1 MLAGSKGIEGGDY
14 RKADKQRK
22 PGTKS
27 KLSDT
32 GFAIGL
38 PMSPNLSSMQSFAS
52 SHGNAM
58 DKNEWWEKAGKK
70 RDFREGNKRRTKGD
84 YRETNKERNP
94 GSESNLSYPRFTVI
108 LPRFPYLSSTHSL
121 AT

>member
-1 MLAGSKGIEGGDY
+1 MLAGSKGIEEGDY

-32 GFAIGL
+32 GFAIVL
-38 PMSPNLSSMQSFAS
+38 PMSPNLSSMQPFAS

-70 RDFREGNKRRTKGD
+70 RDFREGNKRR
-84 YRETNKERNP
+84 REETSEKVTIEGERRLQRNQQRKKP
-94 GSESNLSYPRFTVI
+94 GQ
-108 LPRFPYLSSTHSL
+108 
-121 AT
+121 